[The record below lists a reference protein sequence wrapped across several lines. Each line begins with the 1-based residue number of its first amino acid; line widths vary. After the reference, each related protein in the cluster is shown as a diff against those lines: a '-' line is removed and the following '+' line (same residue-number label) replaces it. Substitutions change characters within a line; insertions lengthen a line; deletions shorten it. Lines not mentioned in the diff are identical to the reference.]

1 MDKINRKQ
9 KSWEG
14 DYTITLPIKMEEI
27 ALFNEKPI
35 ISKWVADIYDQKI
48 TETDDVDFLLSV
60 IGNQPKKILE
70 VCCGSG
76 RILVPLAKAG
86 HTVVGIDADTFM
98 LDKIQAKAVGLDN
111 IKWQKADAVY
121 DDWGS
126 GFDVVVLAGNILYNI
141 VSDMDYAKAQELF
154 IKKAASA
161 LVPGGY
167 VFISYNP
174 GGNKLTQP
182 TQSKNHNE
190 DWIVW
195 EGTDN
200 DGNFGKMT
208 LLGGSYDSETQL
220 DKFVRRFELTLA
232 NGEKIRQDINCVKHT
247 VMLEQLRDWL
257 YDAGFIIGL
266 QCEDYEKNPIKDNS
280 CEVKIYARKK
290 PEEPTNLEYKEIN
303 TSMLYDIAC
312 AFDEGSAKHIVLHE
326 NAFALAALDEN
337 IPVGFISVT
346 PREMDYPLEH
356 IKDAYI
362 EIYEVHDFYQR
373 RGIGRYMVQR
383 AEGWAREKGFRQI
396 RTHHNDEAV
405 AAIHMSYALGY
416 GMCPHEYHKDEGCA
430 GYYVAKI
437 LTPND

>member
-1 MDKINRKQ
+1 M
-9 KSWEG
+9 
-14 DYTITLPIKMEEI
+14 
-27 ALFNEKPI
+27 FNEKPI
-35 ISKWVADIYDQKI
+35 ISKWVADIYDQKE

-60 IGNQPKKILE
+60 IGDQPQKILE

-76 RILVPLAKAG
+76 RILVPLAKVG

-111 IKWQKADAVY
+111 IEWHKADAVH

-167 VFISYNP
+167 VFISYSP
-174 GGNKLTQP
+174 GG
-182 TQSKNHNE
+182 KNLIKREPSHENNNE
-190 DWIVW
+190 RVVW

-200 DGNFGKMT
+200 DGNFGKMIS
-208 LLGGSYDSETQL
+208 LGSSYDSETQL

-232 NGEKIRQDINCVKHT
+232 SGEQIRQDIDCVKHA
-247 VMLEQLRDWL
+247 VMLDQLRDWL

-266 QCEDYEKNPIKDNS
+266 QCEDYEKNPINDNS

-290 PEEPTNLEYKEIN
+290 PEKPINIEYREID
-303 TSMLYDIAC
+303 SSVLYDIAC
-312 AFDEGSAKHIVLHE
+312 AFDNGSAKHIVLHE

-346 PREMDYPLEH
+346 PRAMGYPLEH

-373 RGIGRYMVQR
+373 QGIGRYMVQC
-383 AEGWAREKGFRQI
+383 AEDWAREKGVRQI
-396 RTHHNDEAV
+396 RTHHSDNAV
-405 AAIHMSYALGY
+405 AAIHMSYSLGY

-430 GYYVAKI
+430 GYYVAKV
-437 LTPND
+437 LAPNEK